1 MRDNRIWLDGI
12 MGVVVG
18 DALGLPVQFSYREE
32 LEAKPL
38 TEMIGHGVFNMP
50 EGSWSDDSSLTLA
63 ALSSINELNRIDT
76 EDIMKRFVR
85 WYDHG
90 EFTPFGYAYDIGYTC
105 EMAIRNYKSTHDHKT
120 CGLDDECS
128 NGNGSLMRI
137 MPACLYVYEKVM
149 NSDMTEEQGV
159 ELIHEVSALTHAH
172 LRSKIACGIYYFLVK
187 NVLNHTGTL
196 QERLRAGIDEAM
208 NYYRKDISN
217 LVQLAFY
224 YRLLNLEE
232 FKQVSNDMIKSG
244 GYVIETIEAVMWCL
258 LNTNS
263 LKACLL
269 KAVNLGYDTDTVA
282 SIAGGLAGLYYG
294 YESIPEEWLKK
305 IQKRFWIKRMCES
318 RKGI

>member
-1 MRDNRIWLDGI
+1 MRDNNIWLNGI

-32 LEAKPL
+32 LEEKPV

-76 EDIMKRFVR
+76 EDIMKCFVR

-90 EFTPFGYAYDIGYTC
+90 EYTPFGYAYDIGYTC
-105 EMAIRNYKSTHDHKT
+105 EMAICKYKETHDHKT
-120 CGLDDECS
+120 CGLDDEHS

-149 NSDMTEEQGV
+149 NSDMPEEQGM

-172 LRSKIACGIYYFLVK
+172 LRSQIACGMYYFLVK
-187 NVLNHTGTL
+187 NILNHSGTL
-196 QERLRAGIDEAM
+196 QERLQAGIDDTM
-208 NYYRKDISN
+208 NYYRKDIRN

-224 YRLLNLEE
+224 QRLTDLEE
-232 FKQVSNDMIKSG
+232 FKDIPSDLIKSG
-244 GYVIETIEAVMWCL
+244 GYVVETIESAMWCL
-258 LNTNS
+258 LNTDNF
-263 LKACLL
+263 KDCLL

-282 SIAGGLAGLYYG
+282 AIAGGLAGLYYG
-294 YESIPEEWLKK
+294 HENIPLDWLEK
-305 IQKRFWIKRMCES
+305 IQKRNWIRRMCEA
-318 RKGI
+318 